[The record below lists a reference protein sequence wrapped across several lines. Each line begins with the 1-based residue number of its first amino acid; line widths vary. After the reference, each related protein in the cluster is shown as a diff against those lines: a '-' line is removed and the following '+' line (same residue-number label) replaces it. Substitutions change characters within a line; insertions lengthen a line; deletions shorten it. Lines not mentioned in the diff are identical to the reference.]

1 MTYAIIAAGGQGMRF
16 GGSIPKQFT
25 LIDGTPILRLTADKF
40 EQTKEIDKV
49 IIACPEEFIE
59 MTETLLT
66 GTAKTVVTPGGA
78 TRNDTIMKAIDF
90 IEENYGLDETTIVVT
105 HDAVRPFVTSE
116 IITESIASARENG
129 ASVAAIEAVDTMIIT
144 EDGKTVSEVPDRS
157 KIYHV
162 QTPQTFSAMKLR
174 SLYNS
179 LTDGEKATL
188 TDCSKIF
195 LYKNER
201 VAIIK
206 GDRKNIKI
214 TYQSDVL

>member
-16 GGSIPKQFT
+16 GADIPKQFT
-25 LIDGTPILRLTADKF
+25 LIDGIPILRLTVDRF
-40 EQTKEIDKV
+40 EETAEIDKI
-49 IIACPEEFIE
+49 IIACPEDFRE
-59 MTETLLT
+59 MTEKILR
-66 GTAKTVVTPGGA
+66 GTAKTAITEGGA
-78 TRNDTIMKAIDF
+78 TRNDTIMKAIDY
-90 IEENYGLDETTIVVT
+90 IEETDGLDENTIIVT

-116 IITESIASARENG
+116 IIRESIVSAEENG
-129 ASVAAIEAVDTMIIT
+129 ASVAAVEAVDTMIIT

-162 QTPQTFSAMKLR
+162 QTPQTFRALKLR
-174 SLYNS
+174 ELYNS
-179 LTDGEKATL
+179 LTEEEKNSL

-195 LYKNER
+195 LYKNEK

-214 TYQSDVL
+214 TYQSDVK

>member
-16 GGSIPKQFT
+16 GADIPKQFT
-25 LIDGTPILRLTADKF
+25 LIDSTPILRLTVDKF
-40 EQTKEIDKV
+40 EETPEIDKI
-49 IIACPEEFIE
+49 IIACPEEFTE
-59 MTETLLT
+59 MTKVILE
-66 GTAKTVVTPGGA
+66 GTSKTAITQGGE
-78 TRNDTIMKAIDF
+78 TRNDTIMKAIDY
-90 IEENYGLDETTIVVT
+90 IEKTDGLDESTIVVT
-105 HDAVRPFVTSE
+105 HDAVRPFVTRE
-116 IITESIASARENG
+116 IIADSIFSARENG
-129 ASVAAIEAVDTMIIT
+129 ASVAAVEAVDTMIIT

-179 LTDGEKATL
+179 LTEEEKATL

-195 LYKNER
+195 LYKNEK

-214 TYQSDVL
+214 TYQSDVT

>member
-16 GGSIPKQFT
+16 GADIPKQFT
-25 LIDGTPILRLTADKF
+25 LIDGIPILRLTVDRF
-40 EQTKEIDKV
+40 EETAEIDKI
-49 IIACPEEFIE
+49 IIACPEDFRE
-59 MTETLLT
+59 MTEKILR
-66 GTAKTVVTPGGA
+66 GTAKTAITEGGA
-78 TRNDTIMKAIDF
+78 TRNDTIMKAIDY
-90 IEENYGLDETTIVVT
+90 IEKTDGLDESTIIVT

-116 IITESIASARENG
+116 IIRESIVSAEENG

-162 QTPQTFSAMKLR
+162 QTPQTFRALKLR
-174 SLYNS
+174 ELYNS
-179 LTDGEKATL
+179 LTEEEKNSL

-195 LYKNER
+195 LYKNEK

-214 TYQSDVL
+214 TYQSDVK

>member
-16 GGSIPKQFT
+16 GGSVPKQFT
-25 LIDGTPILRLTADKF
+25 LIDGTPILRLTVDKF
-40 EQTKEIDKV
+40 EETPEIDKI

-59 MTETLLT
+59 MTEEILK
-66 GTAKTVVTPGGA
+66 GTAKSYVTAGGE
-78 TRNDTIMKAIDF
+78 TRNDTIMKAIDY
-90 IEENYGLDETTIVVT
+90 IEKNDGLDENTIIVT
-105 HDAVRPFVTSE
+105 HDAVRPFVTRE
-116 IITESIASARENG
+116 IIAESIVSAKENG
-129 ASVAAIEAVDTMIIT
+129 ASVAAVEAVDTMIIT

-174 SLYNS
+174 NLYNS
-179 LTDGEKATL
+179 LTDEEKATL

-195 LYKNER
+195 LYKNEK

-214 TYQSDVL
+214 TYQSDVN